1 MKKSL
6 FFLLLSVFGFAQNIT
21 LKTTDSI
28 RFRKQVE
35 ELAKATGKDYIFKED
50 TFDRQLGTYIEYHN
64 PQDLNDRLIFFYFVF
79 NDGENKE
86 LDNKGV
92 KTWKL
97 NNIKGKFLAIFPLW
111 KKYEDS
117 NANAEEVNK
126 KGYILKGKN
135 NAYTIKRISK
145 ENIWELSF

>member
-1 MKKSL
+1 MQ
-6 FFLLLSVFGFAQNIT
+6 FFPYG
-21 LKTTDSI
+21 
-28 RFRKQVE
+28 
-35 ELAKATGKDYIFKED
+35 
-50 TFDRQLGTYIEYHN
+50 
-64 PQDLNDRLIFFYFVF
+64 
-79 NDGENKE
+79 
-86 LDNKGV
+86 
-92 KTWKL
+92 
-97 NNIKGKFLAIFPLW
+97 

>member
-1 MKKSL
+1 MDIIAIIGNMRKIIKINAMKKSL

-92 KTWKL
+92 TGDFSPCAGVPVAGVRRRGL
-97 NNIKGKFLAIFPLW
+97 CMLALSLFSRL
-111 KKYEDS
+111 
-117 NANAEEVNK
+117 
-126 KGYILKGKN
+126 L
-135 NAYTIKRISK
+135 IS
-145 ENIWELSF
+145 ISPQ